1 MGVEEVEGTMKLIP
15 NWKRAH
21 RMLSVQVAGAAVI
34 FGSLPA
40 DQQAAILGFIG
51 ITPERI
57 PAALGALFIVS
68 RLVGQP
74 KVGTN
79 EPNRD

>member
-1 MGVEEVEGTMKLIP
+1 MKLVD

-21 RMLSVQVAGAAVI
+21 RMLSVQIASAAVI

-40 DQQAAILGFIG
+40 DQQTAILGFIG

-57 PAALGALFIVS
+57 PAVLGLLFIVS
-68 RLVGQP
+68 RLVSQP
-74 KVGTN
+74 KVGAN
-79 EPNRD
+79 EPKT

>member
-1 MGVEEVEGTMKLIP
+1 MGVEEVEGAMKLVT

-40 DQQAAILGFIG
+40 DQQTAILGFIG

-57 PAALGALFIVS
+57 PAVLGLLFIVG
-68 RLVGQP
+68 RLVSQP
-74 KVGTN
+74 KTQ
-79 EPNRD
+79 

>member
-1 MGVEEVEGTMKLIP
+1 MKLVD

-21 RMLSVQVAGAAVI
+21 RMLSVQIASAAVL

-40 DQQAAILGFIG
+40 EQQAAILGVVG

-57 PAALGALFIVS
+57 PAALGLLFIVG
-68 RLVGQP
+68 RLVNQP
-74 KVGTN
+74 KAQ
-79 EPNRD
+79 